1 MSRGII
7 SSSVMIEAPRQSYVL
22 CLSLLVA
29 ITLHAAIASAQ
40 TETRAG
46 EYTEAQEKKTAA
58 PVGPLQTRGERI
70 AALVQTLGTPPIG
83 FFPFIGI
90 IYPSSWLA
98 VGPAYRRPFNNGTVV
113 MAKGAWSM
121 RNFKTADVQIH
132 SPHFASDRLQIQGD
146 AGWMDAAKL
155 KYFGRGND
163 TSRDDLSY
171 YRLRPINATG
181 SVNFNPVRF
190 VRLSAGWGV
199 ERYEATPKTD
209 SAPPDQD
216 LTLGTT
222 TVSAI
227 ADWRPSPG
235 WANTGGAIRFTWKGR
250 RGLGSDDVAFDEYEG
265 EITELVPILRGNW
278 VIALHG
284 LATTTSVDKGDV
296 PFFLLPRIGGSTS
309 RGFSNFRFRDRHRLA
324 TSAELRWSASQF
336 MDLALFVDAGRV
348 AATRS
353 QLDFDDL
360 HTSFGFGAR
369 FHTIGATVLRAEIA
383 RSREAWR
390 FTMGGGPV
398 F

>member
-1 MSRGII
+1 MGSF
-7 SSSVMIEAPRQSYVL
+7 VTIESLRRSYVH
-22 CLSLLVA
+22 CVSLLVA
-29 ITLHAAIASAQ
+29 ITLHTSIASAQ
-40 TETRAG
+40 PETRAG
-46 EYTEAQEKKTAA
+46 EYTEAQEKKAA
-58 PVGPLQTRGERI
+58 SPVGPLQTRSERI
-70 AALVQTLGTPPIG
+70 AARIQTIGTPPIG
-83 FFPFIGI
+83 FFPFIGS
-90 IYPSSWLA
+90 IYPSSWIA
-98 VGPAYRRPFNNGTVV
+98 VGPAYRRPFDSGAVI
-113 MAKGAWSM
+113 MAKGAWSV

-132 SPHFASDRLQIQGD
+132 SPHFASGRLHIQGD
-146 AGWMDAAKL
+146 AGWLDAPKL

-163 TSRDDLSY
+163 TNRGDLSY
-171 YRLRPINATG
+171 FGLRPVNANG
-181 SVNFNPVRF
+181 SINFNPARF

-199 ERYEATPKTD
+199 EHYEATPKTD
-209 SAPPDQD
+209 HAPPDLD

-324 TSAELRWSASQF
+324 VSAELRWSASQF

-360 HTSFGFGAR
+360 HTSFGLGAR
-369 FHTIGATVLRAEIA
+369 FHTTGATVLRAELA
-383 RSREAWR
+383 RGREGLR
-390 FTMGGGPV
+390 FTAGGGPV